1 MFSGCFR
8 SLFHSIFLFVDDVWF
23 CVDKAKSLLSK
34 SDSNYNNMK
43 QNPEN
48 IKLIAE
54 LEPDFMGFI
63 FYKNSKRY
71 IGKYDI
77 PTINKNI
84 KKVGVF
90 VDPKIEYINKMVNKY

>member
-1 MFSGCFR
+1 
-8 SLFHSIFLFVDDVWF
+8 
-23 CVDKAKSLLSK
+23 
-34 SDSNYNNMK
+34 MK
-43 QNPEN
+43 LKVCGMKYPEN

-90 VDPKIEYINKMVNKY
+90 VDPKIEYINKMVNKHF